1 MAVSRGRLVDR
12 LVGAPYSSPAI
23 VAGIV
28 LVVLTSMVNPGFLTR
43 GGWVLAIGL
52 AAPFMLLAAAET
64 PAILS
69 GRGGVDLSVGP
80 AAGLVAIVVATILVP
95 RGFDGPGV
103 VIPAAILMGCLLGAV
118 NGVLIAYGRI
128 PPIIATLS
136 TYLIYAG
143 VSTQILSSPG
153 GVVPLWLA
161 ALMGR
166 MGPIPS
172 MWVVY
177 VSIAVL
183 WLGLM
188 STGFR
193 RCLFAVGGNDRAAFT
208 AGVDVAA
215 VRLCAYT
222 LTGALTGLAGLVLVA
237 VLGGADA
244 TIGAPYTLVA
254 VAGAAL
260 GGVSL
265 TGGRG
270 GLLGPVVG
278 GAVLF
283 LIQNLLSFVQVSPFV
298 LDMVYGLVVLIAI
311 MLNGAWDILRRRQRA
326 DVRLAVAQP

>member
-1 MAVSRGRLVDR
+1 MNATRSRLFERLISMPYSVPAIAAAIL
-12 LVGAPYSSPAI
+12 LVGITA
-23 VAGIV
+23 V
-28 LVVLTSMVNPGFLTR
+28 VNPGFITR
-43 GGWVLAIGL
+43 GGWVLAVGL
-52 AAPFMLLAAAET
+52 AAPFMLLATAET

-80 AAGLVAIVVATILVP
+80 AAGLIAIVVATILVP
-95 RGFDGPGV
+95 RGFDAPAV
-103 VIPAAILMGCLLGAV
+103 VIPAAILMGCAVGAV
-118 NGVLIAYGRI
+118 NGLLVAFARI
-128 PPIIATLS
+128 PPIIATLA

-153 GVVPLWLA
+153 GSVPRWLA
-161 ALMGR
+161 GLMGR
-166 MGPIPS
+166 MGPVPS

-177 VSIAVL
+177 ASIAVV
-183 WLGLM
+183 WLALM
-188 STGFR
+188 ATGFR
-193 RCLFAVGGNDRAAFT
+193 RGLFAVGGNDRAAFT

-237 VLGGADA
+237 VLGGADS
-244 TIGAPYTLVA
+244 TTGPPYTLVA

-270 GLLGPVVG
+270 GLLGPVAG

-298 LDMVYGLVVLIAI
+298 LDMVYGVVLLLAI

-326 DVRLAVAQP
+326 RVLLVVAGP

>member
-1 MAVSRGRLVDR
+1 MGTTRGGLLERV
-12 LVGAPYSSPAI
+12 VGMPYSVPAI
-23 VAGIV
+23 AAAV
-28 LVVLTSMVNPGFLTR
+28 LLVCITTIVNPGFITR
-43 GGWVLAIGL
+43 GGWLLAVGL
-52 AAPFMLLAAAET
+52 AAPFMLLATAET

-80 AAGLVAIVVATILVP
+80 AAGLIAIVVATIMVP
-95 RGFDGPGV
+95 RGFDAPLLV
-103 VIPAAILMGCLLGAV
+103 VPAAILMGCAVGAI
-118 NGVLIAYGRI
+118 NGALIAFVRL
-128 PPIIATLS
+128 PPIIATLA

-143 VSTQILSSPG
+143 FSTQILSSPG
-153 GVVPLWLA
+153 GTVPLWLRG
-161 ALMGR
+161 LMGR

-177 VSIAVL
+177 AAIAVV

-188 STGFR
+188 ATGFR
-193 RCLFAVGGNDRAAFT
+193 RGLFAVGGNDRAAFT
-208 AGVDVAA
+208 AGIDVSM

-222 LTGALTGLAGLVLVA
+222 LTGALTGLAGLVLVP

-244 TIGAPYTLVA
+244 TTGPPYTLIA

-270 GLLGPVVG
+270 GLLGPVAG

-298 LDMVYGLVVLIAI
+298 LYMVYGVVLLLAI
-311 MLNGAWDILRRRQRA
+311 MLNGGWDILRRQQRA
-326 DVRLAVAQP
+326 HSLSIVAQP

>member
-1 MAVSRGRLVDR
+1 MGSTRARLFERV
-12 LVGAPYSSPAI
+12 VGMPYSVPAI
-23 VAGIV
+23 AAAIL
-28 LVVLTSMVNPGFLTR
+28 LVCITTVVNPGFVTR
-43 GGWVLAIGL
+43 GGWLLAVGL
-52 AAPFMLLAAAET
+52 AAPFMLLATAET

-80 AAGLVAIVVATILVP
+80 AAGLIAIVVATIMAP
-95 RGFDGPGV
+95 RGFDAPVV
-103 VIPAAILMGCLLGAV
+103 VIPAAILMGCAVGAI
-118 NGVLIAYGRI
+118 NGFLIAFVRL
-128 PPIIATLS
+128 PPIIATLA
-136 TYLIYAG
+136 TYLVYAG

-153 GVVPLWLA
+153 GTVPTWLRG
-161 ALMGR
+161 LMGR

-177 VSIAVL
+177 AAIAVV

-188 STGFR
+188 ATGFR
-193 RCLFAVGGNDRAAFT
+193 RGLFAVGGNDRAAFT
-208 AGVDVAA
+208 AGVNVAT
-215 VRLCAYT
+215 VRLFAYT
-222 LTGALTGLAGLVLVA
+222 LTGALTGLAGLVLVP

-244 TIGAPYTLVA
+244 TTGPPYTLVA

-270 GLLGPVVG
+270 GLLGPVAG

-298 LDMVYGLVVLIAI
+298 LDMVYGIVLLLAI
-311 MLNGAWDILRRRQRA
+311 MLNGGWDILRRRQRA
-326 DVRLAVAQP
+326 YALSIVAQP